1 MKLHDITS
9 LKRTEAQSNLY
20 DLSEPTFNFTSTQY
34 FERTILPEEEMR
46 IDLVSY
52 NLYGSVDY
60 ADILLRV
67 NDIVNPLNIKLGDVI
82 IYPDAASL
90 LLFRVTPPTPSDERA
105 ALLNSSRANIRD
117 PRRTQFL
124 ENNIRTAPTVL
135 QVPQSPI
142 QINNDN
148 IVITPL

>member
-9 LKRTEAQSNLY
+9 LKRNQSQSDLY
-20 DLSEPTFNFTSTQY
+20 DLSEPTFNFTSTRY

-52 NLYGSVDY
+52 NLYGSTDY

-67 NDIVNPLNIKLGDVI
+67 NEIINPLNIKSGDVI
-82 IYPDAASL
+82 IYPDASSL
-90 LLFRVTPPTPSDERA
+90 LSFRVTPPNPAAERST
-105 ALLNSSRANIRD
+105 LLNSTRANIKD

-142 QINNDN
+142 QINNDS

>member
-9 LKRTEAQSNLY
+9 LKRNESQSNLY
-20 DLSEPTFNFTSTQY
+20 DLSEPTFNFTSTRY

-52 NLYGSVDY
+52 NLYGSSDY

-67 NDIVNPLNIKLGDVI
+67 NDIINPLNIKSGDVI
-82 IYPDAASL
+82 IYPDASSL
-90 LLFRVTPPTPSDERA
+90 LSFRVTPPTPADERA
-105 ALLNSSRANIRD
+105 TLLNSTRANIRD

-142 QINNDN
+142 QINNDS
-148 IVITPL
+148 IIITPL

>member
-9 LKRTEAQSNLY
+9 LKRNQSQSDLY
-20 DLSEPTFNFTSTQY
+20 DLSEPTFNFTSTRY

-52 NLYGSVDY
+52 NLYGSTDY

-67 NDIVNPLNIKLGDVI
+67 NEIINPLNIKSGDVI
-82 IYPDAASL
+82 IYPDASSL
-90 LLFRVTPPTPSDERA
+90 LSFRVTPPNPAAERA
-105 ALLNSSRANIRD
+105 TLLNSTRANIKD

-142 QINNDN
+142 QINNDS